1 MKILVSWLRDFVDLP
16 PVTLDELA
24 TTLSAR
30 GFEVASLAPAPP
42 GVQRTGGAPDGVI
55 DIEVTANRP
64 DCLSVFGI
72 AREMAAAWK
81 TPLSLDRYHNEDVRV
96 GPGDVADLTVRVTDP
111 DLCPRYA
118 AALADVRVGASPPW
132 LAARLEAA
140 GVRPINNVV
149 DVTNYVLMELGQPMH
164 AFDLERL
171 AGRQLEA
178 RRARSGERITT
189 LDGQER
195 TLDPEMLVIAD
206 TEGPQ
211 AIAGVIGGGPSE
223 VAPSTRLI
231 AFESACFQ
239 PHSVRRTAKRL
250 GVSTDASYRFERGA
264 DVGAPVLALHRA
276 AALLKESG
284 AGTVRPP
291 FIDCYPMPAE
301 PRRLVLRHARVELLL
316 GTRVKADVIAR
327 ILTALGFDVTSKAPG
342 NDEDEADASATWDI
356 VVPTWRVDV
365 SREVDLIEEVA
376 RHRGYDH
383 LPATFPPL
391 TVPPASPAPGRA
403 VDRAVRRTLMGL
415 GFSEAMTF
423 SFIERPT
430 AEAFAASAQAVVDID
445 NPLSGKFAI
454 MRPSLIP
461 GLVEALGHN
470 RRREHSDVQLFEVG
484 RRFEPGGER
493 RSAAIAWTGAGHL
506 EHWSDRPRPVD
517 FFDVKAAVEQLCA
530 ALGSTVTLDA
540 GGPAYLVTGRAAT
553 VQTSDGVTIG
563 SVGELEPRLADA
575 LGVGAADAVYVAEID
590 LEPLEAVAATLADR
604 PIDPLPRHPSVVRDL
619 AIVIDERLPAAAIR
633 GTIRSVAPTTL
644 VTIDEFDRYQG
655 PGIAAGHVSLA
666 MRLTFR
672 APDRTLTDGE
682 VNDALQG
689 IVTALTRSHGT
700 TLR

>member
-24 TTLSAR
+24 TMLSAR
-30 GFEVASLAPAPP
+30 GFEVAGLTPAPP
-42 GVQRTGGAPDGVI
+42 GVRRTGDFPDGVV

-64 DCLSVFGI
+64 DCLSVLGI
-72 AREMAAAWK
+72 AREMAAAWSA
-81 TPLSLDRYHNEDVRV
+81 PLSLDWYHSESEDVGV

-118 AALADVRVGASPPW
+118 AALADVRIGASPAW

-149 DVTNYVLMELGQPMH
+149 DVTNYVLMELGHPMH

-178 RRARSGERITT
+178 RRARPGERMTT

-206 TEGPQ
+206 SERPQ

-231 AFESACFQ
+231 ALESACFQ
-239 PHSVRRTAKRL
+239 PHSVRRTARRL

-264 DVGAPVLALHRA
+264 DIGAPVTALRRA
-276 AALLKESG
+276 AVLLKESG

-291 FIDCYPMPAE
+291 FIDCYPVPAE

-316 GTRVKADVIAR
+316 GTRVEADVIAQ
-327 ILTALGFDVTSKAPG
+327 ILRALGFEVTSKESG
-342 NDEDEADASATWDI
+342 ADAPATWDI

-365 SREVDLIEEVA
+365 RREVDLIEEVA

-391 TVPPASPAPGRA
+391 TVPPASPAPGRE
-403 VDRAVRRTLMGL
+403 VDRAVRRALTSL
-415 GFSEAMTF
+415 GFSEAVTF

-430 AEAFAASAQAVVDID
+430 AEAFAASAQTVVDIE
-445 NPLSGKFAI
+445 NPLSGKFAA

-470 RRREHSDVQLFEVG
+470 RRRERGDVQLFEVG
-484 RRFEPGGER
+484 RRFVPGGER
-493 RSAAIAWTGAGHL
+493 RSAAVAWTGAGRL
-506 EHWSDRPRPVD
+506 EHWSNRPRPVD

-540 GGPAYLVTGRAAT
+540 GGPAYLVPGRAAT
-553 VQTSDGVTIG
+553 VRTSDGATIG
-563 SVGELEPRLADA
+563 SAGELGPRLVDA
-575 LGVGAADAVYVAEID
+575 LGVGTEDSVYVAEID

-604 PIDPLPRHPSVVRDL
+604 PIKPLPKHPSVVRDL

-633 GTIRSVAPTTL
+633 GTIRSAAPTTL
-644 VTIDEFDRYQG
+644 VAIDEFDRYQG
-655 PGIAAGHVSLA
+655 QGIAAGHVSLA

-682 VNDALQG
+682 VNDALQE
-689 IVTALTRSHGT
+689 IVTALTRSHGA